1 MGPQKR
7 QPFRNNGTGESF
19 PMGCR
24 LSSTL
29 KRLEALANGMAGEGF
44 LGGAKGSRSF
54 GIAKLVE
61 LEMELWNCVWICIER
76 VKVRKE
82 LPRVLFVEFKFP

>member
-1 MGPQKR
+1 MGPKNPR
-7 QPFRNNGTGESF
+7 RPFSEQLWF
-19 PMGCR
+19 VIPMGCR

-61 LEMELWNCVWICIER
+61 LEMELWNCV
-76 VKVRKE
+76 
-82 LPRVLFVEFKFP
+82 